1 MKPTMAKSCELSNLS
16 DGGSSDYF
24 FSFAV
29 LGIFHNRENKITG
42 TGKPRCSKQKA
53 KESPQVFF
61 LLGV

>member
-24 FSFAV
+24 FTFAM
-29 LGIFHNRENKITG
+29 LGIFHSREDKITG
-42 TGKPRCSKQKA
+42 TEKPKCSKQKA

-61 LLGV
+61 LPGV